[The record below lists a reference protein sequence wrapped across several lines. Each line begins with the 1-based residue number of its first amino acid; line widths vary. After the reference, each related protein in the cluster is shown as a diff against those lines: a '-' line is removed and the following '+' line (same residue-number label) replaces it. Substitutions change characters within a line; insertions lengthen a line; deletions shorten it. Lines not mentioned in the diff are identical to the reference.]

1 MFTVYYSN
9 QLEKQKD
16 ILAFLLEQLPP
27 SDPFQSDIILVQSP
41 GMAQWLQME
50 LAKKNGIAANLKF
63 PMPASFVWQLY
74 ADNLPAASLQ
84 NPFDKDSMMWRLMR
98 LIPTFLSQD
107 DFAPLRRY
115 LESAPHSEQYKRYQL
130 CSKIADLF
138 DQYLVYRPEWIFA
151 WENGEDEVI
160 AAQIKAQQT
169 NLNPS
174 LLNQIQTNVTWQGTL
189 WRALT
194 IDVKTDIGSQATHR
208 AALHEQFLTLLKDK
222 HQPKKLPA
230 RVFVFGISA
239 LPNAYLSI
247 LQAISSKTDIHLFFN
262 NPSQEY
268 WGDIRDLRMEYL
280 RVRKRHFWAK
290 QDENRALF
298 SEQQIAE
305 LEKGITETT
314 YHDEAL
320 QVGNPLLASW
330 GKMGRDF
337 LYSLVRD
344 EERVAVRSIEAY
356 QEISGETLLAQLQAQ
371 ILHLAHSPLNIA
383 KNDRSLTFH
392 ACHSAMREVEVLH
405 DYLLD
410 LFNREPTLTPK
421 DVVVMVADINQ
432 YAPYIQAVFGQKSGD
447 VPAIPF
453 SISD

>member
-50 LAKKNGIAANLKF
+50 LAKKNGIAANLEF

-74 ADNLPAASLQ
+74 ADNLPEVSLQ

-151 WENGEDEVI
+151 WEKGEDEVI

-208 AALHEQFLTLLKDK
+208 AALHEQFLTFLKDK

-230 RVFVFGISA
+230 RVFVLVFQPCQMPIYRFCK
-239 LPNAYLSI
+239 P
-247 LQAISSKTDIHLFFN
+247 F
-262 NPSQEY
+262 P
-268 WGDIRDLRMEYL
+268 
-280 RVRKRHFWAK
+280 RKRTF
-290 QDENRALF
+290 
-298 SEQQIAE
+298 
-305 LEKGITETT
+305 TC
-314 YHDEAL
+314 
-320 QVGNPLLASW
+320 
-330 GKMGRDF
+330 F
-337 LYSLVRD
+337 LIIR
-344 EERVAVRSIEAY
+344 
-356 QEISGETLLAQLQAQ
+356 
-371 ILHLAHSPLNIA
+371 A
-383 KNDRSLTFH
+383 KNIGAIF
-392 ACHSAMREVEVLH
+392 AIYGWNICV
-405 DYLLD
+405 
-410 LFNREPTLTPK
+410 
-421 DVVVMVADINQ
+421 
-432 YAPYIQAVFGQKSGD
+432 YASVIFGQNKMKIARS
-447 VPAIPF
+447 F
-453 SISD
+453 QNSEWLN